1 MPLADFVVEN
11 REKILTVAKSH
22 GVKSV
27 KVFGSAA
34 RGEAGSE
41 SDLDLLVE
49 VGETVSPWFPGG
61 LIADL
66 EEMLGRKVDI
76 AEPDTIHRV
85 IREQVLSEAVAL

>member
-1 MPLADFVVEN
+1 MPLADYVSEN
-11 REKILTVAKSH
+11 RARIIEVAKKH
-22 GVKSV
+22 GVTSV

-49 VGETVSPWFPGG
+49 VGGPTSPWFPGG

-66 EEMLGRKVDI
+66 EELLGRKVDV

-85 IREQVLSEAVAL
+85 IRERVLNEAVSL

>member
-1 MPLADFVVEN
+1 MPLADYVLKN
-11 REKILTVAKSH
+11 RGRILAVAKKH
-22 GVKSV
+22 GVTSV

-34 RGEAGSE
+34 KGQAGAE

-49 VGETVSPWFPGG
+49 VGGTTDPWFPGG

-66 EEMLGRKVDI
+66 EEMLGRKVDV

-85 IREQVLSEAVAL
+85 IREQVLSEAVSL

>member
-1 MPLADFVVEN
+1 MPLADFVIKN
-11 REKILTVAKSH
+11 RENILRVAKSH

-34 RGEAGSE
+34 RGEAGAE

-66 EEMLGRKVDI
+66 EELLGRKVDV